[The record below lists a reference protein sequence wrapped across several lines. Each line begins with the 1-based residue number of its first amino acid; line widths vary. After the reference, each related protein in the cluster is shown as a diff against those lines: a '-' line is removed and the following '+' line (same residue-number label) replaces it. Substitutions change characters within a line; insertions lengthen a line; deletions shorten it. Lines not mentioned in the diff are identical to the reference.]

1 MTLAQFF
8 QQLYPQT
15 LAMNVDDIRLRSELV
30 LHLSRRKRRNI
41 CPYCGQASRNL
52 HSRYERT
59 LADLPCVKRRITI
72 KLAVRRFRC
81 MNKACAERTFAER
94 FTGLA
99 LPYARHTERL
109 AAVLKQ
115 VGLRVGAEPGA
126 KLLKAFAIEVSADKL
141 LSSVH
146 QLKLSEPRCPQRIG
160 IDDFALC
167 KGTSYGTLVVD
178 LEQGKPLELL
188 PSREVDVVSE
198 WLGQQPQVEQVA
210 RDRSRA
216 YAQAIT
222 KGAPQAVQ
230 VMDRW
235 HVLKNLRE
243 ALEKDIGR
251 RYADMK
257 QVFEAKGLLGKPIPR
272 SRREREAQVLVLEKQ
287 RRQYDQVQALNREG
301 VTIVQMAKRLGLSR
315 GLVRTHLR
323 ASSPPQAQQNRRRT
337 SPLDPFRS
345 QLETRYREGRMT
357 MTAVWRELVKL
368 GYAGSYQPVRRWF
381 HERRQLPATLIGLR
395 ISPRHFASLF
405 VKDETKLNK
414 AEQLIITTLDT
425 MPELKQLRAEAVRYR
440 EALLHRGAESMRR
453 WLDAAADTP
462 FTSLRHFAIG
472 LEQEWP
478 ALEATCS
485 SPLSNGPTEGAVN
498 RLKLIKRQMYGRGSF
513 ALLRKRVLLT

>member
-1 MTLAQFF
+1 
-8 QQLYPQT
+8 
-15 LAMNVDDIRLRSELV
+15 MNVDDIQLGSELV
-30 LHLSRRKRRNI
+30 LHLSRRKKRNV
-41 CPYCGQASRNL
+41 CPYCGQVSRKQ

-59 LADLPCVKRRITI
+59 IADLPCVKLRITI
-72 KLAVRRFRC
+72 KLTVRRFRC
-81 MNKACAERTFAER
+81 TNKACAKRTFAER
-94 FTGLA
+94 FAGLV
-99 LPYARHTERL
+99 LPYARYTERL
-109 AAVLKQ
+109 AALFEQ
-115 VGLRVGAEPGA
+115 VGLKVGAEPGVD
-126 KLLKAFAIEVSADKL
+126 LLKAFSVDVSADKL

-146 QLKLSEPRCPQRIG
+146 QLKLPEPRCPQQIG
-160 IDDFALC
+160 IDDFALR
-167 KGTSYGTLVVD
+167 KGASYGTLVVD
-178 LEQGKPLELL
+178 LEQGKPVDLI
-188 PSREVDVVSE
+188 PSREVDVVSK

-222 KGAPQAVQ
+222 KGAPQAIQ

-251 RYADMK
+251 HYADMK

-272 SRREREAQVLVLEKQ
+272 SRREREAQALVLEKQ

-323 ASSPPQAQQNRRRT
+323 ASSPPQAQRNQRRT

-357 MTAVWRELVKL
+357 MTAIWRELIEL
-368 GYAGSYQPVRRWF
+368 GYGGSYQPVRRWF
-381 HERRQLPATLIGLR
+381 HQRRQLPATLIGLR

-414 AEQLIITTLDT
+414 VERLIITTLDT
-425 MPELKQLRAEAVRYR
+425 MPELQQLRAEAIRYR
-440 EALLHRGAESMRR
+440 EALLHQGAESMRH
-453 WLDAAADTP
+453 WLDAVADTP
-462 FTSLRHFAIG
+462 FTSLRYFAIG

-478 ALEATCS
+478 ALEAACS